1 MEDGGAEKRERKQ
14 GLGMWNKGQG
24 ESEKRSV
31 GGVVGFKGGEQSMS
45 RGQRTVEWRKMK
57 YLITFNQ

>member
-24 ESEKRSV
+24 ESGKRSV
-31 GGVVGFKGGEQSMS
+31 GGVVGFNGEQLVS
-45 RGQRTVEWRKMK
+45 RGQRTVEWKKMK
-57 YLITFNQ
+57 YLITSNE